1 MRIALYARVSTRDK
15 DQNPETQLLR
25 LRQFVAQHPDWQVT
39 KTYIDQASANDLLHR
54 TAWKRLQDD
63 AIQHRLDAV
72 LVFKLDRAFRSVK
85 HMHDTLAIWGALSV
99 GFLSAQEGFDTATPI
114 GRLLLNLLASL
125 AEFELD
131 TISERV
137 RAGMVRAKEEGK
149 RFGNRP
155 IETNAKKWQAAQA
168 AVRAVET
175 RQLSYRQAAKQYGVS
190 VSTIQRTQVKL
201 KQRAPV

>member
-1 MRIALYARVSTRDK
+1 
-15 DQNPETQLLR
+15 
-25 LRQFVAQHPDWQVT
+25 VT
-39 KTYIDQASANDLLHR
+39 KTYVDQASANDLLHR

-63 AIQHRLDAV
+63 AIQHRFDAV

-85 HMHDTLAIWGALSV
+85 HMHDTLAVWDPLPI

-137 RAGMVRAKEEGK
+137 RAGMARAKQEGK

-168 AVRAVET
+168 AVRAVDT
-175 RQLSYRQAAKQYGVS
+175 GQLSYRQAAKEYGVS
-190 VSTIQRTQVKL
+190 VSTIQRTQAKL
-201 KQRAPV
+201 RHQDPA

>member
-1 MRIALYARVSTRDK
+1 MIPWRSGTRY
-15 DQNPETQLLR
+15 P
-25 LRQFVAQHPDWQVT
+25 W
-39 KTYIDQASANDLLHR
+39 
-54 TAWKRLQDD
+54 
-63 AIQHRLDAV
+63 
-72 LVFKLDRAFRSVK
+72 AFS
-85 HMHDTLAIWGALSV
+85 
-99 GFLSAQEGFDTATPI
+99 SAQEGFDTATPI